1 MVCMCLSMCFSVCM
15 VCMCVNVYVKCA
27 CAHICACT
35 CVGMCLLLSVSVLP
49 ACMHVC
55 DVCAWCVW
63 RSGKGMDVLEMELQ
77 VTLSQHV
84 GIEPGSSVRNQQVL
98 FTTEQTFYPPLG
110 CL

>member
-1 MVCMCLSMCFSVCM
+1 
-15 VCMCVNVYVKCA
+15 
-27 CAHICACT
+27 
-35 CVGMCLLLSVSVLP
+35 
-49 ACMHVC
+49 
-55 DVCAWCVW
+55 
-63 RSGKGMDVLEMELQ
+63 MDVLEMELQ